1 MGLEIYRRTVSKAKR
16 SSILAAARKNFLK
29 HGLSHAA
36 MAEIAHD
43 ADVSTATL
51 YKHFESKEVL
61 FKEVVQEAYAP
72 LSDDF
77 TIYLDKRTAEEIL
90 LDLADQYLTS
100 QFDREV
106 NALLR
111 IVIAEVPGEPVLARE
126 MYEQAVEQRYIRL
139 ATVFDKMI
147 EAKLLKP
154 HDTKLSARLIGGMI
168 KELFIWPAMF
178 DQSYRLPA
186 DARVKIKTV
195 IDVFLTYYRP

>member
-1 MGLEIYRRTVSKAKR
+1 MGLEIYRRTVSEAKR

-29 HGLSHAA
+29 YGLSHAA

-61 FKEVVQEAYAP
+61 FKEVVKEAYQP

-77 TIYLDKRTAEEIL
+77 TINLDKRTAEDIL
-90 LDLADQYLTS
+90 SDLADQYLRS

-126 MYEQAVEQRYIRL
+126 MYEQAVEQRYARVAQI
-139 ATVFDKMI
+139 FDKMI

-154 HDTKLSARLIGGMI
+154 HDTDLSVRLIGGMI
-168 KELFIWPAMF
+168 KDLFIWPALF
-178 DQSYRLPA
+178 DQNYRLPA
-186 DARVKIKTV
+186 DAKAKIKV
-195 IDVFLTYYRP
+195 AIDVFLSYYRA